1 MNNGLS
7 HSFLDPSV
15 DGKSLLSHSLSVVDV
30 GGKNLENCGCRDS
43 IKHGVYEKSCELKQN
58 SALSGSSR
66 VNKRLNRSNKKS
78 GDKSIPAYNAD
89 KQLRIADECRRKYT
103 KTIHGQF
110 FSKSHCFHQRK
121 QKDEVA
127 SNPGR
132 KTDTSSE
139 SRILS
144 MRGVRK
150 FSSPLNNSINKH
162 PSVRS
167 STSKDFRM
175 VQHVSPS
182 LPRLTQSTGPDSSSR
197 GHVPNHLLKA
207 VEGAIRLSRDHH
219 AVRRQHNAANSI
231 HRDRYSKHLHRNY
244 QTHTEISRL
253 ESGDCSSEPE
263 KRTREASCT
272 LFTRRLR
279 CKGDSTNMIVESTSR
294 EPNDS
299 GHKPDKES
307 DQLTSNENSTP
318 NALIPDSS
326 NTVGDI
332 HLLRDYSAQEIVH
345 DSNEHVT
352 NSINPSD
359 QSSNQFLSKNASFSS
374 VENKIG
380 ELVIPEVLG
389 LTPPISHDQD
399 CVEDKTAS
407 PLTRKTPMHPEDS
420 FAHTSSNNSRSLCT
434 SCHSHSRSDHSLTES
449 DHSETCGGGIEN
461 QEEGEV
467 ADDVDDDDDT
477 EVFNSSPY
485 AAHTRKRC
493 WSRPSPT
500 SCKTP
505 KISSDLHVI
514 ESTNVSI
521 SENSKNISP
530 YPNIEQRRWSRC
542 SQHYE
547 KDGSRN
553 SSSGFMDLT
562 LRASPGYEDQ
572 HPSNPNTSRFSH
584 SPESHRNHGSQYP
597 SSISRSPSLRNSRNE
612 QYRHHPN
619 RSSNSAS
626 KYHPCQR
633 HYKSPER
640 SARDFTSGKHN
651 KSSVSSNQPKRR
663 THHSPVPL
671 NNPNSCFRRFERERI
686 NLHNRRFRALSP
698 VINRNAYRRIGI
710 NSLKVSGPRFN
721 RTHHQRRF

>member
-1 MNNGLS
+1 MNNGLG
-7 HSFLDPSV
+7 HSFLDTSV
-15 DGKSLLSHSLSVVDV
+15 DVDV

-43 IKHGVYEKSCELKQN
+43 VKHGVYEKSCGLKQN
-58 SALSGSSR
+58 GALSGSLR
-66 VNKRLNRSNKKS
+66 VSKRLNRSNKKS

-89 KQLRIADECRRKYT
+89 KQLPIVDECRRKYT
-103 KTIHGQF
+103 KTIHGQL

-121 QKDEVA
+121 QKDDEVA
-127 SNPGR
+127 NNPGG

-150 FSSPLNNSINKH
+150 FSSPLNNSVNKH
-162 PSVRS
+162 SSVRS

-182 LPRLTQSTGPDSSSR
+182 LRRLTQSTGPDSSCR

-219 AVRRQHNAANSI
+219 TVRRQHNAANSI

-263 KRTREASCT
+263 RRTREASCT
-272 LFTRRLR
+272 LYTKRLR

-294 EPNDS
+294 DPNDS
-299 GHKPDKES
+299 GHKPDKET
-307 DQLTSNENSTP
+307 DQLTSNENATP

-326 NTVGDI
+326 NTIGDI

-345 DSNEHVT
+345 DSNEQVS
-352 NSINPSD
+352 NSVNPSD
-359 QSSNQFLSKNASFSS
+359 QSSNQFLPKNASFSS
-374 VENKIG
+374 IENKVG

-389 LTPPISHDQD
+389 LTPPISNDQD
-399 CVEDKTAS
+399 CVEDKTDS
-407 PLTRKTPMHPEDS
+407 PLTRKIPIRPEDS
-420 FAHTSSNNSRSLCT
+420 FAHTSSNKSRSLCT
-434 SCHSHSRSDHSLTES
+434 GCHSHSRSDHSLTES

-485 AAHTRKRC
+485 AARTRKRY

-505 KISSDLHVI
+505 KLSSDLHGN

-562 LRASPGYEDQ
+562 LRASPGYDQ
-572 HPSNPNTSRFSH
+572 HSSNLNTSRFSH
-584 SPESHRNHGSQYP
+584 SPEIHRNHGSQYP

-612 QYRHHPN
+612 HYRHHPN

-633 HYKSPER
+633 HYKSPEK
-640 SARDFTSGKHN
+640 SARDFTPRKHN

-663 THHSPVPL
+663 THHSPVP
-671 NNPNSCFRRFERERI
+671 PTNSNSSFRRFERERI

-698 VINRNAYRRIGI
+698 VLNRNTYRRIGI